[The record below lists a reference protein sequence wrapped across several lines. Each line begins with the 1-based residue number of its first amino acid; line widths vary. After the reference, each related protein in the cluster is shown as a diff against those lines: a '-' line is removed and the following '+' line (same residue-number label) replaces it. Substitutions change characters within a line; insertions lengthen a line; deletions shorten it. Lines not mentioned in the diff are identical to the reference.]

1 MTAPPSSPIRYLGI
15 DPGLQRTGYALVE
28 RGRARPILR
37 EGGVIRS
44 TKEKTLAE
52 RITEIGSG
60 IREILE
66 QYEPQAVVIE
76 KVFTTPQFPKT
87 ALILAHARGAI
98 LFTIAER
105 GIPVVH
111 YTPTQIKRLLTGNG
125 RASKEQMQHAV
136 RTELGLEKILEPHDV
151 ADAFAIAL
159 CHYHTVGR
167 QSFNTIIETTLPD
180 RR

>member
-1 MTAPPSSPIRYLGI
+1 MSEAARPIRYLGI

-28 RGRARPILR
+28 RGRKRPILR

-44 TKEKTLAE
+44 TKEKSLAE
-52 RITEIGSG
+52 RIVEIGGG

-76 KVFTTPQFPKT
+76 KVFTTPKFPKT
-87 ALILAHARGAI
+87 ALLLAHVRGAI
-98 LFTIAER
+98 LFSVSDR
-105 GIPVVH
+105 GIPIVH
-111 YTPTQIKRLLTGNG
+111 YTPTQVKRLLTGSG
-125 RASKEQMQHAV
+125 KASKEQMQHAV

-159 CHYHTVGR
+159 CHYHTLARMPQNNV
-167 QSFNTIIETTLPD
+167 IETLLPE
-180 RR
+180 RS